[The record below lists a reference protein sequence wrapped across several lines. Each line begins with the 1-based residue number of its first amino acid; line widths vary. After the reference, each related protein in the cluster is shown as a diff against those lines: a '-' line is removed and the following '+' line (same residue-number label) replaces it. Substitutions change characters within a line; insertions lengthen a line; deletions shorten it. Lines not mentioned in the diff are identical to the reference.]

1 MLPSLTAVPNC
12 IRVCPIAATG
22 LAGLTLGLGVG
33 VAAAQPDTDDSP
45 TTTPA
50 DVGSMDEMHAAMRD
64 QMPPELAARCDEMHA
79 SMPADMAAMDPGQMM
94 GGAGVMD
101 ESMPAG
107 HTAHHDGNG

>member
-1 MLPSLTAVPNC
+1 MNTKLITLV
-12 IRVCPIAATG
+12 ATG
-22 LAGLTLGLGVG
+22 FAGLTLGLGVG

-94 GGAGVMD
+94 GGMGQMMGGAGVMD

-107 HTAHHDGNG
+107 HAAHHDGNG